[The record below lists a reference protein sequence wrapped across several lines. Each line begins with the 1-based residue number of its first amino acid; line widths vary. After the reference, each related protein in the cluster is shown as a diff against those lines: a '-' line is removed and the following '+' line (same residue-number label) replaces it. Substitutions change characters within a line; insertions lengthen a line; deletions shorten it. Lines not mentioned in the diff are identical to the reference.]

1 MVMLIEGFEVSRLV
15 ELKQMK
21 TVQKLILAM
30 LRLLVVQ
37 LGAIQKGMQVF
48 QRVM

>member
-1 MVMLIEGFEVSRLV
+1 MVMLIEGFEVSKLV

-21 TVQKLILAM
+21 TAQKLILAM

-37 LGAIQKGMQVF
+37 LGAIQTRMPVF

>member
-1 MVMLIEGFEVSRLV
+1 MVVLIEGFEVSKLV

-21 TVQKLILAM
+21 TAQKLILVM
-30 LRLLVVQ
+30 IRLLVVQ
-37 LGAIQKGMQVF
+37 LGAIQMGMQVF